1 MARKKGIVPVGQGR
15 ISKSLGAADPR
26 NYRNAQAAQASHL
39 NLGTGVERD
48 SRGRLRIT
56 AAKRVEK
63 IDPNEATTDDTQAG
77 LTVVVDAFNKLVDEL
92 RESGALDDGRK

>member
-15 ISKSLGAADPR
+15 ISKSLGASDPR

-48 SRGRLRIT
+48 ARGRLRIT

-63 IDPNEATTDDTQAG
+63 IDPNGATTDDA
-77 LTVVVDAFNKLVDEL
+77 VAAFNRLVDEL